1 MSAQFTWL
9 GGLFPS
15 FGNDLDVSFC
25 EVVLGRE
32 WDDTP
37 GLGVFILT
45 RLNRLMKR
53 MLDLFVSS
61 IACIMGS
68 PIILLIALLI
78 KCTSKGPVL
87 FSQFRIGDN
96 GKQFRIYKFRTMRP
110 DDSSTDHAKY
120 VQSLIKD
127 TDDNKET
134 LTKDF
139 IQYLDR
145 RITPIGR
152 FLRSTSLDELPQLI
166 NVLRGEMSMVGPR
179 PHPIYEV
186 KTYKDWYNRRLG
198 SKPGLTGWSKL
209 NIRLT
214 PKDYEEAILYDL
226 WYVDHWNPFVDLK
239 IILKTIPF
247 VLKRTDA
254 H

>member
-1 MSAQFTWL
+1 MSSRFSWL

-15 FGNDLDVSFC
+15 FSGDMNVSFC

-32 WDDTP
+32 WSDKPNRGAQLVFSINGILKRTVDLVLSSTACMI
-37 GLGVFILT
+37 GL
-45 RLNRLMKR
+45 
-53 MLDLFVSS
+53 
-61 IACIMGS
+61 
-68 PIILLIALLI
+68 PIYLLIAFLI
-78 KCTSKGPVL
+78 KYTSKGPVL
-87 FSQFRIGDN
+87 FSQERIGDN
-96 GKQFRIYKFRTMRP
+96 GKSFRIYKFRTMRP
-110 DDSSTDHAKY
+110 DDSSTDHARY
-120 VQSLIKD
+120 VQNLIKQNGQSD
-127 TDDNKET
+127 E

-139 IQYLDR
+139 IQYLDL
-145 RITPIGR
+145 RITPIGK

-166 NVLRGEMSMVGPR
+166 NVLKGEMSMVGPR
-179 PHPIYEV
+179 PHPVYEV
-186 KTYKDWYNRRLG
+186 NTYKDWYSRRLG
-198 SKPGLTGWSKL
+198 TKPGLTGWSKL

-226 WYVDHWNPFVDLK
+226 WYVDHWNPLVDIK